1 MQLSCI
7 KGRNVGQRNVSALTK
22 RQEKN
27 RLRCTNTMCQDS
39 HQKNTKM
46 NFGVKGPT
54 ALRQPR
60 CISLVLLLL
69 LLPCRC
75 SCATVGP
82 PKTPVP
88 FRGNG
93 SLGFVGVPLG
103 CVSPKTGFPG
113 LEGHRTLA
121 ALNFSPSE
129 GSRTAGACNMTM
141 TSHGSAAKQ
150 FDGSIA
156 AGLPAGDALQHFGAE
171 FPGAARQAR
180 TLRVL
185 QSSSRFPS
193 WWLEVSAY
201 FFLWLYHWHV
211 RPPVRRSKTGR
222 KRCKTRHHARTHS
235 RRRFVGS
242 CLHIKGRRYRVQHKR
257 YRRLGQ
263 KKRAQLLK
271 AVHTAH
277 WCPNV
282 TARTKT
288 IAPRLS
294 FYQKII
300 SWLVSWLGCRVGEAS
315 HPGPGRGSG
324 GGARATKRKAE
335 TIESNEDRSDSGLAA
350 ALLEFVQ
357 QHQRR
362 GPQTS
367 TGPPNKKGKGGPQP
381 EKQAGS
387 PLARILLQTLQAALR
402 QGLPDDVVANRV
414 INKITR
420 HGPSESGGDFDV
432 KTQKTSFAQADT
444 NSAKAPLS
452 GTKQQLGEHLFPK
465 ISKVSWQ
472 AGKVTGMLLE
482 APVNDINCWLDS
494 DTLLRE
500 KVREAESCL
509 RNPGKDTWADK
520 VKSTPDLIPHAV
532 KTKGGKGKS
541 PQSNKD
547 PPPKVRAP
555 LPNLLL
561 NRNKNLRHV
570 PWLLNGLATLRSPIS
585 LKSFTLCGKEI
596 PSLET

>member
-1 MQLSCI
+1 
-7 KGRNVGQRNVSALTK
+7 VA
-22 RQEKN
+22 
-27 RLRCTNTMCQDS
+27 
-39 HQKNTKM
+39 
-46 NFGVKGPT
+46 
-54 ALRQPR
+54 
-60 CISLVLLLL
+60 
-69 LLPCRC
+69 
-75 SCATVGP
+75 
-82 PKTPVP
+82 
-88 FRGNG
+88 
-93 SLGFVGVPLG
+93 
-103 CVSPKTGFPG
+103 
-113 LEGHRTLA
+113 
-121 ALNFSPSE
+121 
-129 GSRTAGACNMTM
+129 
-141 TSHGSAAKQ
+141 
-150 FDGSIA
+150 
-156 AGLPAGDALQHFGAE
+156 
-171 FPGAARQAR
+171 
-180 TLRVL
+180 
-185 QSSSRFPS
+185 
-193 WWLEVSAY
+193 
-201 FFLWLYHWHV
+201 
-211 RPPVRRSKTGR
+211 
-222 KRCKTRHHARTHS
+222 
-235 RRRFVGS
+235 
-242 CLHIKGRRYRVQHKR
+242 
-257 YRRLGQ
+257 
-263 KKRAQLLK
+263 
-271 AVHTAH
+271 
-277 WCPNV
+277 
-282 TARTKT
+282 ARTKT

-482 APVNDINCWLDS
+482 APVNDIKRWLDS

-509 RNPGKDTWADK
+509 RNTGKDTWADK
-520 VKSTPDLIPHAV
+520 VKSTPDLTPHAV

-547 PPPKVRAP
+547 PPPK
-555 LPNLLL
+555 
-561 NRNKNLRHV
+561 
-570 PWLLNGLATLRSPIS
+570 T
-585 LKSFTLCGKEI
+585 
-596 PSLET
+596 